1 MLNFLLSIDAHS
13 DGNYYFSNFGEA
25 FIYALIG
32 FLVVV
37 IGIVLIIFIIW
48 LIGLILRKTNNLA
61 FLAKFTAKS
70 KSAFSKLKKK
80 KSEEVK
86 QEAKTDAIAEG
97 GEDVSDEVKV
107 VIVAALMAYY
117 SEENP
122 QCEFRVK
129 RIRRI

>member
-1 MLNFLLSIDAHS
+1 MLNSLLSIDAHG

-61 FLAKFTAKS
+61 FLSKFRAKCKA
-70 KSAFSKLKKK
+70 AFSKRKKK
-80 KSEEVK
+80 KSDESEK
-86 QEAKTDAIAEG
+86 QEKMEIVVAD
-97 GEDVSDEVKV
+97 GEDISDEVKV
-107 VIVAALMAYY
+107 AVIAAIMAYY
-117 SEENP
+117 SEEKP
-122 QCEFRVK
+122 QCEFQVK